1 MYSPITPEIKEVFN
15 ELNQEYSLLVCF
27 TKTYLQLSD
36 FNSYHVKR
44 ANILSTK
51 KKVTDKLKKE
61 VDKYTSPYRYM
72 IENCPISSVECN
84 LKCIQ

>member
-1 MYSPITPEIKEVFN
+1 MYSPITPEIKKVFN
-15 ELNQEYSLLVCF
+15 EFDQEYSLLVF
-27 TKTYLQLSD
+27 FGTKEYHQLSD

-61 VDKYTSPYRYM
+61 VDKYTSPYRNM
-72 IENCPISSVECN
+72 IENCPISSVKCN
-84 LKCIQ
+84 LKCI